1 MNYIVELQK
10 AIDYIED
17 NLAQDINYER
27 VARQVGMSSFYFHRI
42 FSAVVGISPAEYI
55 RNRRLTCAADELT
68 SSKDNILDIAIKYYF
83 GSNESFTRA
92 FTKFHGI
99 SPKKAKLKG
108 TKLKSFSKINLS
120 LTIEGGSI
128 MDYRIEKK
136 EKFKILAIVR
146 AFNLQTSKEEIPE
159 FWTELKEKG
168 ELKELSK
175 DYTKKTIGI
184 CLGEN
189 GIEEFKYG
197 IGIELEDDEKS
208 MKDTEIIEV
217 PESLWVV
224 FKCKGQ
230 EPKDINELWQR
241 IYKEYF
247 VTSEYKQNMDLDFE
261 LYDREDTEIWIP
273 ISK

>member
-1 MNYIVELQK
+1 MNYMVEIQK

-17 NLAQDINYER
+17 NLEQDINYEKI
-27 VARQVGMSSFYFHRI
+27 ARYIGMSSFYFHRI
-42 FSAVVGISPAEYI
+42 FSAIVGISPAEYI

-68 SSKDNILDIAIKYYF
+68 RANANILEIAIKYNF

-99 SPKKAKLKG
+99 SPKVAKMKG
-108 TKLKSFSKINLS
+108 TELKSFSKINLS
-120 LTIEGGSI
+120 LTLEGGSV

-136 EKFKILAIVR
+136 DKFKITAIIR
-146 AFNLQTSKEEIPE
+146 DFNLQTSKEEIPE
-159 FWTELKEKG
+159 FWTELKEKRK
-168 ELKELSK
+168 LKELSK

-197 IGIELEDDEKS
+197 IGVELEDDEKS

-224 FKCKGQ
+224 FKCEGQ
-230 EPKDINELWQR
+230 EAKDINALWQR

-247 VTSEYKQNMDLDFE
+247 VTSEYKQSMDLDFE
-261 LYDREDTEIWIP
+261 LYDSEDTEIWIP